1 MGFNDKGILTII
13 GPGLIEIFGLE
24 MATELIP
31 YKGLSI
37 FLAYVVVPIIQIT
50 LIKSVP
56 YQVILLVF
64 VACSV
69 VAVMLGRHFYYQVSY
84 RPFREEPNNEKQRD
98 YE

>member
-1 MGFNDKGILTII
+1 
-13 GPGLIEIFGLE
+13 

-50 LIKSVP
+50 LIKLVP
-56 YQVILLVF
+56 YQAILLVF

-69 VAVMLGRHFYYQVSY
+69 TAVILGRHFYYKVSY
-84 RPFREEPNNEKQRD
+84 QPFREEPNNDKQRD